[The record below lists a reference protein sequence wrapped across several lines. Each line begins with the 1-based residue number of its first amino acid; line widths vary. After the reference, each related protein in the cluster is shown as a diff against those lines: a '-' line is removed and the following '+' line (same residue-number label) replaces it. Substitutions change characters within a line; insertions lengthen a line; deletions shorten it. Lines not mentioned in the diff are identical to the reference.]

1 MKRTGWIGGL
11 LAAAVLLGGAPGY
24 QAATGAAAD
33 METPLE
39 TIAGAENTAGFAY
52 ESEAAM
58 LADMRPAAENEA
70 YSLYF
75 HPQSLAVALADKRT
89 GAVFTSN
96 PYNAARDPNFTG
108 DIQSSLVSQVAIHY
122 IDNNNQTATLWSGP
136 DCAALGQYTAKL
148 YPDGVAFEMSI
159 GKEQKQLLVPAAFT
173 VETYERITGQLGS
186 RAKRRMN
193 LFYSL
198 TDLASVA
205 DEQERARLLAAY
217 PPLKTEPLYICN
229 ANVSRKEKNEID
241 GYMAEAGYTREE
253 YEAVAGQFHIEVE
266 EEIFANFKLTI
277 RYRLTPDGLRVTIPH
292 DGVSYDEEHFQLA
305 SITVLEY
312 FGADLPQEGGEGYLF
327 IPDGSGAILSLQDPS
342 PNRRPLITGQVYGR
356 DGAASQT
363 EPAEGEPYY
372 LPVFGIVRN
381 NRTALFAVIESGD
394 AGSEITAKLG
404 EPNGRYYTV
413 YNTFSWTS
421 REYVTLEAK
430 VASNGSTRR
439 VYLCD
444 KNGYRS
450 DMTLAFYPLT
460 GEKASYSGMAAVYR
474 AVLLEK
480 GMRQEGAAGPVFQLQ
495 TLGTADYTTSLLG
508 FRYRADAEFTS
519 YRENME
525 MVRYFQDR
533 GVEDIHLS
541 LLGYEKY
548 GLDSGAANR
557 VRLSG
562 ALGGARGFSELLDW
576 CAAENVGFSVRSNML
591 FVGKDRWFDGFSA
604 RRDSSR
610 TLQRVQAS
618 VSRMQPD
625 TLEYENPRYCLSPR
639 MYERFFERFFADC
652 GERKIGEVVLGEV
665 GRYLNSDFSQK
676 EPINREQTAARLAQL
691 LGAQKDRLKLSFD
704 GANAYVLP
712 YAAAVTDL
720 GMTHSGYAGET
731 AAVPFVQMV
740 LSGSVAYSSAPINLK
755 ADKQTELLRCI
766 ASGTSPTY
774 LLAYK
779 NVDRLKQSAY
789 SYYYAVD
796 FQYLRER
803 ALEGYTYVADALAA
817 AEGSRLVA
825 HEVLADGVT
834 VSTFENGAEIAVNCN
849 RTAYAQGAIRV
860 EAQSYT
866 VLQKE
871 HTDGQ

>member
-24 QAATGAAAD
+24 QAATGAVAD

-122 IDNNNQTATLWSGP
+122 IDSNNQTATLWSGP

-198 TDLASVA
+198 TDLASVS
-205 DEQERARLLAAY
+205 DEQERERLLAAY

-229 ANVSRKEKNEID
+229 DNVSRKEKNEID

-253 YEAVAGQFHIEVE
+253 YEAVAGQFHTEVE

-277 RYRLTPDGLRVTIPH
+277 RYRLTPDGLQVTLPH
-292 DGVSYDEEHFQLA
+292 DAVSYDEEHFQLA

-430 VASNGSTRR
+430 VASNGSARR

-444 KNGYRS
+444 KNGFQS

-474 AVLLEK
+474 AILLEK
-480 GMRQEGAAGPVFQLQ
+480 GMRQEGEAGPVFQLQ

-525 MVRYFQDR
+525 MVRYFQER

-548 GLDSGAANR
+548 GLDSGVANR

-562 ALGGARGFSELLDW
+562 ALGGAKGFSELLDW

-796 FQYLRER
+796 FEYLRER

-849 RTAYAQGAIRV
+849 RTAYAQGSIRV

>member
-1 MKRTGWIGGL
+1 
-11 LAAAVLLGGAPGY
+11 
-24 QAATGAAAD
+24 
-33 METPLE
+33 
-39 TIAGAENTAGFAY
+39 
-52 ESEAAM
+52 
-58 LADMRPAAENEA
+58 
-70 YSLYF
+70 
-75 HPQSLAVALADKRT
+75 
-89 GAVFTSN
+89 
-96 PYNAARDPNFTG
+96 
-108 DIQSSLVSQVAIHY
+108 
-122 IDNNNQTATLWSGP
+122 
-136 DCAALGQYTAKL
+136 
-148 YPDGVAFEMSI
+148 
-159 GKEQKQLLVPAAFT
+159 
-173 VETYERITGQLGS
+173 
-186 RAKRRMN
+186 
-193 LFYSL
+193 
-198 TDLASVA
+198 
-205 DEQERARLLAAY
+205 
-217 PPLKTEPLYICN
+217 
-229 ANVSRKEKNEID
+229 
-241 GYMAEAGYTREE
+241 
-253 YEAVAGQFHIEVE
+253 
-266 EEIFANFKLTI
+266 
-277 RYRLTPDGLRVTIPH
+277 
-292 DGVSYDEEHFQLA
+292 
-305 SITVLEY
+305 
-312 FGADLPQEGGEGYLF
+312 
-327 IPDGSGAILSLQDPS
+327 
-342 PNRRPLITGQVYGR
+342 
-356 DGAASQT
+356 
-363 EPAEGEPYY
+363 
-372 LPVFGIVRN
+372 
-381 NRTALFAVIESGD
+381 
-394 AGSEITAKLG
+394 
-404 EPNGRYYTV
+404 
-413 YNTFSWTS
+413 
-421 REYVTLEAK
+421 
-430 VASNGSTRR
+430 
-439 VYLCD
+439 
-444 KNGYRS
+444 
-450 DMTLAFYPLT
+450 MTLAFYPLT

-480 GMRQEGAAGPVFQLQ
+480 GMRQEGEAGPVFQLQ

-525 MVRYFQDR
+525 MVRYFQER

-562 ALGGARGFSELLDW
+562 ALGGAKGFSELLDW

-796 FQYLRER
+796 FEYLRER